1 VTCFTFAAEA
11 SGVDTGLIAPMAQT
25 AAAPAENAAPAADD
39 AVMLTVF

>member
-1 VTCFTFAAEA
+1 
-11 SGVDTGLIAPMAQT
+11 MAQT